1 MIWESTC
8 NFQLVFVNLKKNSS
22 SFSNSFWNKS
32 SIWISVAMR
41 NVIPPGIGMEKVSFP
56 LFYFVKHKIV
66 CVFTAAGTLHKHHI
80 FLSSLHVPQPCSSH
94 LFNLQQRILVV
105 LFPFLVQSKIKH
117 KTSSTYWNYSYFMKL
132 YFSEGI
138 KISDIE
144 NSSFQDLLPKS
155 NRSQIAFKV
164 KT

>member
-1 MIWESTC
+1 
-8 NFQLVFVNLKKNSS
+8 
-22 SFSNSFWNKS
+22 
-32 SIWISVAMR
+32 MR
-41 NVIPPGIGMEKVSFP
+41 NVIPPGIEMEKVSFP

-94 LFNLQQRILVV
+94 LSNLQQRIFVI

-155 NRSQIAFKV
+155 NRSQIAYKV
-164 KT
+164 KTIVKLQFCLF